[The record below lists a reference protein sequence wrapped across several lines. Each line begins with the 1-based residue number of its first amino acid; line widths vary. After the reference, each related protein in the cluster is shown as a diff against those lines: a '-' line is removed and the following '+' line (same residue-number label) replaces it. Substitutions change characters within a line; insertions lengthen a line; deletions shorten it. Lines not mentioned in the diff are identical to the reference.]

1 MKQPNETK
9 TPNPTGAKDRKQE
22 RQEIEENRVAPF
34 STMDH
39 LDAQA
44 IIASYSGQTFDKMVY
59 NIPFKDKHGRAPKNC
74 GIEACPYKDKFNH
87 SHVVGIG
94 INGINELVTLMG
106 GIQVE
111 VISTEI
117 INKKGVPFYSAKA
130 VARDHFTLTERYGV
144 GECKI
149 GASRRGGSDD
159 TRGDFDRLI
168 AEHKAERN
176 AAKKILPQLV
186 LDGISKL
193 ALKGQTKF
201 TEADIQT
208 LFTPFWTTR
217 KILKDQWFEAL
228 TRAKLGISGGA
239 AEARE
244 SIHRLTELDR
254 RTTPLP
260 RPAID
265 VNSPQS
271 GAQAPET
278 AISTP
283 SNGDKP
289 ISPKQRGWIRRML
302 TDYGMEK
309 NHADEFIDTKIPTTV
324 EASDYIDEFRQG
336 NFGEVEV
343 WMEQMGYS
351 MEKKDR
357 PKKKSEKAENKSTKP
372 EDQKDLDLELNE

>member
-9 TPNPTGAKDRKQE
+9 TPNPTGAKDRKKE
-22 RQEIEENRVAPF
+22 RQEIEENRIAPF
-34 STMDH
+34 GTMDDM
-39 LDAQA
+39 DARA

-59 NIPFKDKHGRAPKNC
+59 NIPFRDYKERAPKNC
-74 GIEACPYKDKFNH
+74 GIETCPHNGKKH
-87 SHVVGIG
+87 HTHVVGIG

-106 GIQVE
+106 GIQIE

-117 INKKGVPFYSAKA
+117 INKKGVPWYSAKA
-130 VARDHFTLTERYGV
+130 VAKDHFTLTERYGV

-217 KILKDQWFEAL
+217 KVLKDQWFEAL
-228 TRAKLGISGGA
+228 TRAKLGVGGGA
-239 AEARE
+239 AGMAPQLPQNVSPVSNSD
-244 SIHRLTELDR
+244 SING
-254 RTTPLP
+254 
-260 RPAID
+260 A
-265 VNSPQS
+265 QK

-278 AISTP
+278 ANTTGAD
-283 SNGDKP
+283 GDKP
-289 ISPKQRGWIRRML
+289 TSPKQRGWIKRML

-309 NHADEFIDTKIPTTV
+309 NHADEFIDSKIPTTV

-372 EDQKDLDLELNE
+372 DDQKDLDLELNE